1 MRQELEA
8 SFDVFAAAA
17 IPRLRQ
23 LAYAWS
29 RDWHRADDLVQDTLE
44 RVYAAWPRV
53 RRNDQVGEHPFAYA
67 RTTMLRHL
75 ISEQRRPWRR
85 RESTGPHPGE
95 DPPAPQ
101 LPPAEATS
109 LSLDLLAAIATLPV
123 RQRAVVLL
131 RYVED
136 LSVAE
141 VAEALGISEGTVKS
155 QAHHARTALAAHLGA
170 GYRDDYST
178 GEHTGRRDERTP
190 SSTDRQDRED
200 RARTGGQP

>member
-8 SFDVFAAAA
+8 SFDAFAAAA
-17 IPRLRQ
+17 MPRLRQ

-44 RVYAAWPRV
+44 RVYAPWPRV
-53 RRNDQVGEHPFAYA
+53 RRDGSPFAYA

-85 RESTGPHPGE
+85 RESTGLHLDP

-101 LPPAEATS
+101 APPAQATS
-109 LSLDLLAAIATLPV
+109 LSLDLLAAIAALPV

-136 LSVAE
+136 LPVAE
-141 VAEALGISEGTVKS
+141 VAQALGISEGTVKS
-155 QAHHARTALAAHLGA
+155 QASHARTALAAHLGA
-170 GYRDDYST
+170 GYRDD
-178 GEHTGRRDERTP
+178 HRDERT
-190 SSTDRQDRED
+190 DARNED
-200 RARTGGQP
+200 RSARDRRARSGGQP